1 MRKII
6 ALLLAA
12 LLITSG
18 MTFVYADTITASLIY
33 VDDFESYD
41 VGTYGRYQS
50 DIGSIRDIGGMYA
63 PGGISE
69 GCTFEI
75 VQEEGNKFLKV
86 TVPDYTAF
94 GVWFGGS
101 TKYAYMTCDYK
112 FPTAEGNT
120 GFSICGNI
128 WGTTYLNNVE
138 GWPGTNPST
147 NTTATEWT
155 QWNLTENKR
164 LLDQTKYIAIGHG
177 QDVGNK
183 VIYIDNIVVWEFND
197 AAGNTHNSSVSSTVT
212 FANSTGYTGDITM
225 PSAFSG
231 IAWCNL
237 YGAQGSNCTIN
248 LNNYTP
254 TGAPAGKKFA
264 GWSLTDGGNKIKD
277 TMYSAFKIPGN
288 ITLYAV
294 WEDVEVITKKED
306 FEGFSVNQV
315 ITSSDLDFIYLNAF
329 ARGTFTATVK
339 AEASGNKYLRIETE
353 QYGGFA
359 VKNRET
365 DDGAEYLKVNC
376 RFPET
381 SGSRFELFSG
391 TGYSGGSNQ
400 IGAWTRTTSWR
411 NHTIASD
418 PSKTWFG
425 GFFDQ
430 DSGNYV
436 IELDDL
442 YYWFVPTGETKT
454 VTTTFA
460 NSTVNAP
467 AAPTFTASLS
477 KSIWQTSSTAS
488 NSIYLPDYPATDPS
502 GGYIFAGWSRTDNGQ
517 VINPYEETY
526 TCVCDETLYA
536 VWVSKTGPTTS
547 NEVAIGSQ
555 YYGIRF
561 KAYVTEAQREY
572 ADEYGFIATRIENLD
587 GGSKEL
593 TFDLTV
599 ADRNKKPFVK
609 GVAFKR
615 TNGIDNVWEVNG
627 DNVYFTILLTG
638 ITAERKGDTYVARP
652 YLKTGEFIL
661 YGDCVQSSMD
671 ELE

>member
-6 ALLLAA
+6 ALLLVT
-12 LLITSG
+12 LLVTSG
-18 MTFVYADTITASLIY
+18 MTFVYADPITASLIY

-353 QYGGFA
+353 QYGGFN

-365 DDGAEYLKVNC
+365 AAGNEYLKLNC
-376 RFPET
+376 RFPEA
-381 SGSRFELFSG
+381 SGSRFVPFAG
-391 TGYSGGSNQ
+391 AGYTGDYQGV
-400 IGAWTRTTSWR
+400 AWTRSTSWT
-411 NHTIASD
+411 NHLIASNTSNGD
-418 PSKTWFG
+418 WFG
-425 GFFDQ
+425 GFFDE

-436 IELDDL
+436 IEIDDL
-442 YYWFVPTGETKT
+442 YYWFVPTGGTKT

-460 NSTVNAP
+460 NSTSNAP
-467 AAPTFTASLS
+467 VAPTFTASLS
-477 KSIWQTSSTAS
+477 KNIFAGSLSGC
-488 NSIYLPDYPATDPS
+488 SIYLPDYPATDPS
-502 GGYIFAGWSRTDNGQ
+502 GRYIFAGWSRTDNGK
-517 VINPYEETY
+517 VINSYEETY
-526 TCVCDETLYA
+526 ISVCDETLYA
-536 VWVSKTGPTTS
+536 VW
-547 NEVAIGSQ
+547 
-555 YYGIRF
+555 
-561 KAYVTEAQREY
+561 
-572 ADEYGFIATRIENLD
+572 IENVSYAIA
-587 GGSKEL
+587 GSTITFSGNVDLRKVADAPKLYLCGYKTVAGVDKLVGL
-593 TFDLTV
+593 TTFNGTAAQLNNMSGRTLTV
-599 ADRNKKPFVK
+599 SEVPDSVKVFVWSS
-609 GVAFKR
+609 A
-615 TNGIDNVWEVNG
+615 NEA
-627 DNVYFTILLTG
+627 LTPA
-638 ITAERKGDTYVARP
+638 ISA
-652 YLKTGEFIL
+652 
-661 YGDCVQSSMD
+661 SSN
-671 ELE
+671 